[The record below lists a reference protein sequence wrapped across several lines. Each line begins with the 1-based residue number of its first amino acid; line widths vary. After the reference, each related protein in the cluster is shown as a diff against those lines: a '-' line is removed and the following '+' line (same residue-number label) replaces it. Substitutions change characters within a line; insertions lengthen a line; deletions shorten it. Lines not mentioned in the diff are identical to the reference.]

1 MPGCPYASMAAMRA
15 TVGTTEA
22 SGQSRGGEAE
32 SSAEPRTASA
42 LETLTNELVASLRP
56 TEMSEARRR
65 AVFEHIK
72 QLAQECFGTA
82 HTLVSAYGSVPLRA
96 YLPDGDIDVCLL
108 GDHRVIDKA
117 TWTTKFRK
125 YIEKAEAEADPPHE
139 FAVSEVS
146 VINAEVKLMKCIVD
160 GMMVDVSAN
169 QFGGL
174 ASLGFLEETN
184 TFIGRDDLFVRSI
197 ILVKAWGFYEG
208 RILGAHHAL
217 ISTYALET
225 LVLYIINKYHA
236 ELTCPLS
243 VLHKLLDVF
252 AEFEWEKYALTIHGP
267 VAIEDIETP
276 PMFMEDG
283 LLTQEFTQTM
293 LSTYS
298 CEFMRSTAGATTVP
312 IKYMN
317 IIDPLVSSNNLGRSV
332 SCGNYMRIRAALRLG
347 AQRLDK
353 LMASSAACDD
363 MGVLRGFVSVFGNIL
378 RHRRMIY
385 PLPHAP
391 DTPGGCSHADEVSL
405 TPLGM
410 PTSAIASRSRSVLL
424 EGSTPATAA
433 EHPHTRSVVDELRPI
448 PLKLDEEDVEQ
459 DDVGSPTRTL
469 RRSESSKSVNEE
481 QRGIHWGRWDL
492 LVDEQANN
500 TTPEGEEHQRRK
512 SLDDD
517 SAKMSSSP
525 PQSVSSDDA
534 TELADS
540 ADKVS
545 PPVPDD
551 AIEPGI
557 NDIFTGCLD
566 TIREHLMFGVYH
578 HRRAHERREA
588 ARHNVEER
596 KRGGGANNNRK
607 GNRALYNRSKNASRQ
622 GGKGN
627 KNFSQQQGFQ
637 PQPPPGAPPP
647 GTAKRGYASD
657 NNGHEPVFVDMQ
669 AHFPHVAPHCQAPQR
684 PRSPRPS
691 PTFPQAWSGVAKI
704 PANFMSEP
712 KEKAAEQSPPVVTM
726 AAVLK
731 RDIEELSIE
740 PATTQLEPVPEV
752 TPPPVSAPVAKTPS
766 WGPKGSA
773 PIDVLKANACKPVVD
788 ERPKTPSIT
797 EENAPIVGEESS
809 LPPEHC
815 PSDDS
820 ANATDTAQRVTT
832 KTRRVRSRKGKP
844 RAPTVECEDTFPSLA
859 TSSGS
864 SASPF
869 DHQHEQQQPSSTSS
883 KSQATT
889 SWAKLL

>member
-1 MPGCPYASMAAMRA
+1 
-15 TVGTTEA
+15 
-22 SGQSRGGEAE
+22 
-32 SSAEPRTASA
+32 
-42 LETLTNELVASLRP
+42 
-56 TEMSEARRR
+56 
-65 AVFEHIK
+65 
-72 QLAQECFGTA
+72 
-82 HTLVSAYGSVPLRA
+82 
-96 YLPDGDIDVCLL
+96 
-108 GDHRVIDKA
+108 
-117 TWTTKFRK
+117 
-125 YIEKAEAEADPPHE
+125 
-139 FAVSEVS
+139 
-146 VINAEVKLMKCIVD
+146 
-160 GMMVDVSAN
+160 
-169 QFGGL
+169 
-174 ASLGFLEETN
+174 
-184 TFIGRDDLFVRSI
+184 
-197 ILVKAWGFYEG
+197 
-208 RILGAHHAL
+208 
-217 ISTYALET
+217 
-225 LVLYIINKYHA
+225 
-236 ELTCPLS
+236 
-243 VLHKLLDVF
+243 
-252 AEFEWEKYALTIHGP
+252 
-267 VAIEDIETP
+267 
-276 PMFMEDG
+276 
-283 LLTQEFTQTM
+283 
-293 LSTYS
+293 
-298 CEFMRSTAGATTVP
+298 
-312 IKYMN
+312 
-317 IIDPLVSSNNLGRSV
+317 
-332 SCGNYMRIRAALRLG
+332 
-347 AQRLDK
+347 
-353 LMASSAACDD
+353 
-363 MGVLRGFVSVFGNIL
+363 
-378 RHRRMIY
+378 MIY

-657 NNGHEPVFVDMQ
+657 NNGHEPVFEDMQ
-669 AHFPHVAPHCQAPQR
+669 AHFPHVAPHCEAPQR